1 MSFSKA
7 ASDSKPKRISLLTQ
21 TSLFHISTF
30 RLTNL
35 SKIAINKAKTI
46 SITWYYPFLRRPVSR
61 INHLISELWGTEL
74 ALGNNVKTNERTL
87 DT

>member
-46 SITWYYPFLRRPVSR
+46 SIT
-61 INHLISELWGTEL
+61 
-74 ALGNNVKTNERTL
+74 
-87 DT
+87 